1 MFSNDKNTKK
11 FFNINNNNLNTQR
24 IIKHKSIN
32 NSIEKKIKNS
42 ELNNNNYVK
51 EIKKLQCEISL
62 IKNELLNEKTKYEI
76 LYHKYNNLKSSIKI
90 TNLNTYKNNLNKQ
103 KKTLDFS
110 SKKINSN
117 NNNNN
122 NNIFN
127 RNKSNS
133 NFNCDNNNVNSL
145 MNNNNNS
152 NNNSI
157 NNNYNGFNLFNVT
170 KDMHSLI
177 GNLLD
182 VLEIFILDDI
192 ENTSE
197 DNNYENNN
205 SIKIQLIEEIKNNLI
220 KKLKQ
225 IQVNNFEWL
234 DGLEKEIKRIKK
246 WNVNINYNNNSNK
259 SYKKNSKSVD
269 NLKQYSI
276 LNNNNS
282 VKNFY
287 KLNNYIYPQTR
298 KNNYR
303 KIINNV
309 SLYSN
314 KNISNNYNNKNLND
328 EYDLTI
334 SNEKDNYT
342 YNNKSFN
349 YNLKN
354 NNNSKSFINNNSL
367 DNIKIKKHK
376 IIYEKNN
383 NFNDYDY

>member
-1 MFSNDKNTKK
+1 MFSNDKNKK
-11 FFNINNNNLNTQR
+11 IFNINTNSNLNSHR

-32 NSIEKKIKNS
+32 NSIEKKINKNS
-42 ELNNNNYVK
+42 EINNNNNYLK

-90 TNLNTYKNNLNKQ
+90 TNLNVNLNKQ
-103 KKTLDFS
+103 KKFFD
-110 SKKINSN
+110 SK
-117 NNNNN
+117 NNNN

-133 NFNCDNNNVNSL
+133 NFNCDSLNN
-145 MNNNNNS
+145 NNNNNS
-152 NNNSI
+152 IYNNTI
-157 NNNYNGFNLFNVT
+157 NNNFNGFNLFSVT
-170 KDMHSLI
+170 KDFHSLI

-197 DNNYENNN
+197 DNNYENN
-205 SIKIQLIEEIKNNLI
+205 SIKIQIIEEIKNNLI

-234 DGLEKEIKRIKK
+234 DGLENEIKRIKK
-246 WNVNINYNNNSNK
+246 WNVNINNNNNSNK
-259 SYKKNSKSVD
+259 SYKKNNKSID
-269 NLKQYSI
+269 NLKQFSI

-287 KLNNYIYPQTR
+287 KLNNFIYPQTR

-314 KNISNNYNNKNLND
+314 KNINNNINYNKNLND
-328 EYDLTI
+328 DYDFTI

-349 YNLKN
+349 YNIKN
-354 NNNSKSFINNNSL
+354 SNNNSFKNNNSL
-367 DNIKIKKHK
+367 DNIKIKKQK

-383 NFNDYDY
+383 NFNYYDY

>member
-1 MFSNDKNTKK
+1 MFSNDKNKK
-11 FFNINNNNLNTQR
+11 IFNINTNSNLNSHR

-32 NSIEKKIKNS
+32 NSIEKKINKNS
-42 ELNNNNYVK
+42 EINNNNNYLK

-90 TNLNTYKNNLNKQ
+90 TNLNVNLNKQ
-103 KKTLDFS
+103 KKFFD
-110 SKKINSN
+110 SK
-117 NNNNN
+117 NNNN

-133 NFNCDNNNVNSL
+133 NFNCDSL
-145 MNNNNNS
+145 NNNNNNS
-152 NNNSI
+152 IYNNTI
-157 NNNYNGFNLFNVT
+157 NNNFNGFNLFSVT
-170 KDMHSLI
+170 KDFHSLI

-197 DNNYENNN
+197 DNNYENN
-205 SIKIQLIEEIKNNLI
+205 SIKIQIIEEIKNNLI

-234 DGLEKEIKRIKK
+234 DGLENEIKRIKK
-246 WNVNINYNNNSNK
+246 WNVNINNNNNSNK
-259 SYKKNSKSVD
+259 SYKKNNKSID
-269 NLKQYSI
+269 NLKQFSI

-314 KNISNNYNNKNLND
+314 KNINNNYNNKNLND
-328 EYDLTI
+328 EYDFTI

-349 YNLKN
+349 YNIKN
-354 NNNSKSFINNNSL
+354 SNNNSFKNNNSL
-367 DNIKIKKHK
+367 DNIKIKKQK

-383 NFNDYDY
+383 NFNYYDY

>member
-1 MFSNDKNTKK
+1 MFSNDKNKRI
-11 FFNINNNNLNTQR
+11 FNINNTNSNLNSQK

-32 NSIEKKIKNS
+32 NSIDKKINKNS
-42 ELNNNNYVK
+42 DFNNNYLK

-90 TNLNTYKNNLNKQ
+90 TNLNLNLNK
-103 KKTLDFS
+103 KKNFFD
-110 SKKINSN
+110 SK
-117 NNNNN
+117 

-133 NFNCDNNNVNSL
+133 NFNCDNNNLNSL
-145 MNNNNNS
+145 INNNNNNS
-152 NNNSI
+152 IYNNTI
-157 NNNYNGFNLFNVT
+157 NNNFNGFNLFSVT
-170 KDMHSLI
+170 KDFHSLI

-192 ENTSE
+192 ENTSD
-197 DNNYENNN
+197 DNNYENN
-205 SIKIQLIEEIKNNLI
+205 SIKTQLIEEIKNNLI

-234 DGLEKEIKRIKK
+234 DGLEKEIKRIKN
-246 WNVNINYNNNSNK
+246 WNVNINNNNSNK
-259 SYKKNSKSVD
+259 SYKNNNNNNNKSID
-269 NLKQYSI
+269 NLKQFSI

-314 KNISNNYNNKNLND
+314 KNINNNINYNKNLNED
-328 EYDLTI
+328 YDFTI

-342 YNNKSFN
+342 FNNKSFN
-349 YNLKN
+349 YNIKN
-354 NNNSKSFINNNSL
+354 SNNNSFKNNNSL
-367 DNIKIKKHK
+367 DNIKIKKQK
-376 IIYEKNN
+376 NIYEKNN
-383 NFNDYDY
+383 NFNYYDY